1 MALKT
6 FTVAASVAI
15 MAIALAA
22 PVNAQNNANAPSA
35 GAPSA
40 APAAPAARSSAPSP
54 GPANAA
60 PSRVNPSAGI
70 NNRSNF
76 TASRPSGTR
85 NFSNNRSNFTAT
97 RPSGTRNFSRN
108 DRGDW
113 NRRHHHRRHSNGF
126 AFVPF
131 GYYGPDYYD
140 DYAYEA
146 GPDCTL
152 QRRVFRTR
160 SGRRHVRWVQV
171 CD

>member
-70 NNRSNF
+70 
-76 TASRPSGTR
+76 
-85 NFSNNRSNFTAT
+85 NNRSNFTAT

>member
-1 MALKT
+1 MTLKT
-6 FTVAASVAI
+6 FTVTASAAI

-35 GAPSA
+35 AAPSA

-60 PSRVNPSAGI
+60 PSRINPSAGI

-76 TASRPSGTR
+76 TASRPSGARTY
-85 NFSNNRSNFTAT
+85 
-97 RPSGTRNFSRN
+97 SRN
-108 DRGDW
+108 DRGTWD
-113 NRRHHHRRHSNGF
+113 RRQHHRRHSNGF

>member
-1 MALKT
+1 MTFKT
-6 FTVAASVAI
+6 LSIVAAAAI
-15 MAIALAA
+15 VGAIVAA
-22 PVNAQNNANAPSA
+22 PAYAQRGNNN
-35 GAPSA
+35 A
-40 APAAPAARSSAPSP
+40 APAAAAPAPARAAPANA
-54 GPANAA
+54 GPMNAA
-60 PSRVNPSAGI
+60 PSRGT
-70 NNRSNF
+70 NF
-76 TASRPSGTR
+76 TR
-85 NFSNNRSNFTAT
+85 N
-97 RPSGTRNFSRN
+97 SGTRNFSRN
-108 DRGDW
+108 GNTNFARNGNW
-113 NRRHHHRRHSNGF
+113 NRGSWSHNHHHRRGHWNGF